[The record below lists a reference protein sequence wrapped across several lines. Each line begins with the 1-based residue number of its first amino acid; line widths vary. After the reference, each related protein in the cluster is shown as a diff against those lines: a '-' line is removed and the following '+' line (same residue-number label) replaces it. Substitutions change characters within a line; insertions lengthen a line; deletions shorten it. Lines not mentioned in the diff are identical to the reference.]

1 MIISISSFFWLGGEK
16 LLVRNFYLKD
26 IKKYEDETGN
36 NILSFFND
44 IKFSNMIDLIRLGN
58 NNCSEEQA
66 CAMLEKY
73 LANDSNSIVS
83 VMLEIKENLLGI
95 GDNSDNDVPDED
107 KVDIT
112 NYNSLTDLYTQFNM
126 ELMSVGLSYSEFWA
140 MNTKEMYRVFNSIC
154 IKIQNETNRELSN
167 YHTLAAM
174 VGRAVWGKLQKDA
187 PKVNMTPINR
197 DKDVDDDVAVINA
210 KLKSLVNTHNKSIKK
225 GE

>member
-1 MIISISSFFWLGGEK
+1 M
-16 LLVRNFYLKD
+16 LVKNFYLKD

-66 CAMLEKY
+66 SEILEDY
-73 LANDSNSIVS
+73 LAQDNHTILS
-83 VMLEIKENLLGI
+83 VMLEIKENLIGI
-95 GDNSDNDVPDED
+95 GDNNDNDVDDED
-107 KVDIT
+107 KIDIT
-112 NYNSLTDLYTQFNM
+112 NYSSLTELYMHFNM
-126 ELMSVGLSYSEFWA
+126 QLMSVGLSYSEFWA

-174 VGRAVWGKLQKDA
+174 VGGAVWGKLQKDA
-187 PKVNMTPINR
+187 PKVNMTPVNTN
-197 DKDVDDDVAVINA
+197 KDVDDDVAILNA
-210 KLKSLVNTHNKSIKK
+210 KLKSFAAAHNKSIKEK

>member
-1 MIISISSFFWLGGEK
+1 M
-16 LLVRNFYLKD
+16 LVRNFYLKD

-66 CAMLEKY
+66 CDMLEKY

-174 VGRAVWGKLQKDA
+174 VGGAVWGKLQKDA

>member
-1 MIISISSFFWLGGEK
+1 M
-16 LLVRNFYLKD
+16 LVKNFYLKD

-58 NNCSEEQA
+58 NNCSKEQA
-66 CAMLEKY
+66 SKILDEY
-73 LANDSNSIVS
+73 LAQDNHTILS
-83 VMLEIKENLLGI
+83 VMLEIKENLIGI
-95 GDNSDNDVPDED
+95 GDNNDNDVDDED
-107 KVDIT
+107 KIDIT
-112 NYNSLTDLYTQFNM
+112 NYNSLTELYNNFNM
-126 ELMSVGLSYSEFWA
+126 QLMSVGLSYSEFWA

-174 VGRAVWGKLQKDA
+174 IGGAVWGKLQKDA
-187 PKVNMTPINR
+187 PKVNMTTINR
-197 DKDVDDDVAVINA
+197 DKDVDDDVAIINA
-210 KLKSLVNTHNKSIKK
+210 KLKSLVNTHNKNIKK

>member
-1 MIISISSFFWLGGEK
+1 M
-16 LLVRNFYLKD
+16 LVKNFYLKD

-66 CAMLEKY
+66 SEILEDY
-73 LANDSNSIVS
+73 LAQDNHTILS
-83 VMLEIKENLLGI
+83 VMLEIKENLIGI
-95 GDNSDNDVPDED
+95 GDNNDNDVDDED
-107 KVDIT
+107 KIDIT
-112 NYNSLTDLYTQFNM
+112 NYSSLTELYNTFNM
-126 ELMSVGLSYSEFWA
+126 QLMSVGLSYSEFWA

-174 VGRAVWGKLQKDA
+174 VGGAVWGKLQKDA
-187 PKVNMTPINR
+187 PKVNMTPVNTN
-197 DKDVDDDVAVINA
+197 KDVDDDVAILNA
-210 KLKSLVNTHNKSIKK
+210 KLKSFAAAHNKSIKEK

>member
-1 MIISISSFFWLGGEK
+1 MHFLLFWLGGEK
-16 LLVRNFYLKD
+16 VLIKNFYLKD

-66 CAMLEKY
+66 SKILEEY
-73 LANDSNSIVS
+73 LAQDNHTILS
-83 VMLEIKENLLGI
+83 VMLEIKENLIGI
-95 GDNSDNDVPDED
+95 GDNNDNDVDDED
-107 KVDIT
+107 KIDIT
-112 NYNSLTDLYTQFNM
+112 NYNSLTELYNNFNM
-126 ELMSVGLSYSEFWA
+126 QLMSVGLSYSEFWA

-174 VGRAVWGKLQKDA
+174 VGGAVWGKLQKDA
-187 PKVNMTPINR
+187 PKVNMVPVNR
-197 DKDVDDDVAVINA
+197 DKDVDDDVAIINA
-210 KLKSLVNTHNKSIKK
+210 KLKSLVNIHNKSIKEK

>member
-1 MIISISSFFWLGGEK
+1 M
-16 LLVRNFYLKD
+16 LVRNFYLKD
-26 IKKYEDETGN
+26 IKKYEDDTGK

-44 IKFSNMIDLIRLGN
+44 IKFSNLIDLIRLGN
-58 NNCSEEQA
+58 GNCSEKQA
-66 CAMLEKY
+66 CDMLEKY
-73 LANDSNSIVS
+73 LAQDNNTIVS
-83 VMLEIKENLLGI
+83 VMLEIKEKLLGI
-95 GDNSDNDVPDED
+95 GDNNDNDVPDED

-112 NYNSLTDLYTQFNM
+112 RYNSLTDLYNQFNM

-174 VGRAVWGKLQKDA
+174 VGGAVWGKLQKDA
-187 PKVNMTPINR
+187 PKVNMTPVNTNS
-197 DKDVDDDVAVINA
+197 DVDDDVAIINA
-210 KLKSLVNTHNKSIKK
+210 KLKSLVNTHNKNIKEK

>member
-1 MIISISSFFWLGGEK
+1 M
-16 LLVRNFYLKD
+16 LVRNFYLKD

-36 NILSFFND
+36 NILSFFED

-66 CAMLEKY
+66 CDMLEKY
-73 LANDSNSIVS
+73 LANDSNTIVS

-174 VGRAVWGKLQKDA
+174 VGGAVWGKLQKDA

>member
-1 MIISISSFFWLGGEK
+1 M
-16 LLVRNFYLKD
+16 LVKNFYLKD
-26 IKKYEDETGN
+26 IKQYEDETGN

-44 IKFSNMIDLIRLGN
+44 IKFYNMIDLIRLGN

-66 CAMLEKY
+66 SNILEKY
-73 LANDSNSIVS
+73 LVKDDNNSIVS
-83 VMLEIKENLLGI
+83 AMLEIKEALLGL
-95 GDNSDNDVPDED
+95 GDNNDNDVPDED
-107 KVDIT
+107 KIDIT
-112 NYNSLTDLYTQFNM
+112 SYNSLTDLYNQFNM
-126 ELMSVGLSYSEFWA
+126 QLMSVGLSYSEFWA

-174 VGRAVWGKLQKDA
+174 VGGAVWGKLQKDA
-187 PKVNMTPINR
+187 PKVSMTPVNNN
-197 DKDVDDDVAVINA
+197 KDVDDDVAILNA

>member
-1 MIISISSFFWLGGEK
+1 M
-16 LLVRNFYLKD
+16 LVKNFYLKD

-66 CAMLEKY
+66 SEILEDY
-73 LANDSNSIVS
+73 LAQDNNTIIS
-83 VMLEIKENLLGI
+83 VMLEIKENLIGI
-95 GDNSDNDVPDED
+95 GDNNDNDVDDED
-107 KVDIT
+107 KIDIT
-112 NYNSLTDLYTQFNM
+112 NYSSLTELYMHFNM
-126 ELMSVGLSYSEFWA
+126 QLMSVGLSYSEFWA

-174 VGRAVWGKLQKDA
+174 VGGAVWGKLQKDA
-187 PKVNMTPINR
+187 PKVNMTPVNTN
-197 DKDVDDDVAVINA
+197 KDVDDDVAILNA
-210 KLKSLVNTHNKSIKK
+210 KLKSFAAAHNKSIKEK

>member
-1 MIISISSFFWLGGEK
+1 M
-16 LLVRNFYLKD
+16 LVKNFYLKD

-66 CAMLEKY
+66 SKILEEY
-73 LANDSNSIVS
+73 LAQDNHTILS
-83 VMLEIKENLLGI
+83 VMLEIKENLIGI
-95 GDNSDNDVPDED
+95 GDNNDNDVDDED
-107 KVDIT
+107 KIDIT
-112 NYNSLTDLYTQFNM
+112 NYSSLTELYNNFNM
-126 ELMSVGLSYSEFWA
+126 QLMSVGLSYSEFWA

-174 VGRAVWGKLQKDA
+174 VGGAVWGKLQKDA
-187 PKVNMTPINR
+187 PKVNMTPVNTN
-197 DKDVDDDVAVINA
+197 KDVDDDVAIINA
-210 KLKSLVNTHNKSIKK
+210 KLKSFVNIHNKSIKEK

>member
-1 MIISISSFFWLGGEK
+1 M
-16 LLVRNFYLKD
+16 LVRNFYLKD

-36 NILSFFND
+36 NILSFFED

-66 CAMLEKY
+66 CDMLEKY

-112 NYNSLTDLYTQFNM
+112 SYNSLTDLYTQFNM

-174 VGRAVWGKLQKDA
+174 VGGAVWGKLQKDA

>member
-1 MIISISSFFWLGGEK
+1 M
-16 LLVRNFYLKD
+16 LVKNFYLKD
-26 IKKYEDETGN
+26 IKQYEDETGN

-44 IKFSNMIDLIRLGN
+44 IKFYNMIDLIRLGN

-66 CAMLEKY
+66 SNILEKY
-73 LANDSNSIVS
+73 LVEDDNNSIVS
-83 VMLEIKENLLGI
+83 AMLEIKEALLGL
-95 GDNSDNDVPDED
+95 GDNNDNDVPDED
-107 KVDIT
+107 KIDIT
-112 NYNSLTDLYTQFNM
+112 SYNSLTDLYNQFNM
-126 ELMSVGLSYSEFWA
+126 QLMSVGLSYSEFWA

-174 VGRAVWGKLQKDA
+174 VGGAVWGKLQKDA
-187 PKVNMTPINR
+187 PKVDMRPVNNN
-197 DKDVDDDVAVINA
+197 KEVDDDIAILNA